1 MRIIQD
7 FTIYEDM
14 FSSELPH
21 SVIQEAYKM
30 LIAGDTKIENSKW

>member
-14 FSSELPH
+14 FSSELPYWI
-21 SVIQEAYKM
+21 VQEAYKM
-30 LIAGDTKIENSKW
+30 LIADDTKIEDSKW